1 MKIAL
6 VIGHKANSPGAC
18 NTNKGICEFPFNEQL
33 IKNLAAR
40 VANKHEIDIVY
51 RDTYQGLPAKINALN
66 PKFIVSFHCNAF
78 NTKATGTETLYYHKS
93 SKGAE
98 MAKIFQKNMI
108 DALHLTDRGIIPRST
123 EDRGGYLLRYTN
135 APCVLIEPF
144 FIDNDSDY
152 DTVIN
157 NYETFLS
164 ALERSLDE
172 CSNLF

>member
-6 VIGHKANSPGAC
+6 VVGHKPNSPGAC
-18 NTNKGICEFPFNEQL
+18 NSHRNICEFPFNDKL
-33 IKNLAAR
+33 ITELAAR
-40 VANKHEIDIVY
+40 VANKHEIEIVY
-51 RDTYQGLPAKINALN
+51 RDTYNGLPAKIDALN

-93 SKGAE
+93 KKGVAI
-98 MAKIFQKNMI
+98 ADIFQRNMVA
-108 DALHLTDRGIIPRST
+108 ALGLSDRGLKPKSA
-123 EDRGGYLLRYTN
+123 EDRGGYLLRYTK

-152 DTVIN
+152 DKVMN
-157 NYETFLS
+157 NYESFLS
-164 ALERSLDE
+164 ALEKSLDE